1 MYEVPF
7 PSPSRPRVLVQL
19 GNDMIS
25 FESHDDSQIPLSGA
39 TFVDALRNFGSENFM
54 YSMLLALLE
63 QKVFF
68 KIFLALFIRF

>member
-19 GNDMIS
+19 SSDMIS

-39 TFVDALRNFGSENFM
+39 TFVDSLKNLGAENFM
-54 YSMLLALLE
+54 YAMLLALLE
-63 QKVFF
+63 RKVCFC
-68 KIFLALFIRF
+68 I